1 MLVCEN
7 QHVKILW
14 DVPIPTDK
22 YIVARHPDI
31 FLQGKGN
38 RWLYLIEMVVAWDS
52 VLAERRAE

>member
-1 MLVCEN
+1 M
-7 QHVKILW
+7 KILW